1 MMVSQSAQEQGT
13 HRAVLVVERSGETQ
27 VGGWLEEEGFEVLE
41 CPGPTGPDYRCIGG
55 RGRRCPLLQV
65 ADAVVLDT
73 WLEGDAALEG
83 TSAIDLAGYYLDSGK
98 PVVALTH
105 SDDSLRL
112 FLDEG
117 LVTVSSPPDRREI
130 VETIRTVLPSGQRH
144 L

>member
-1 MMVSQSAQEQGT
+1 M
-13 HRAVLVVERSGETQ
+13 LVVERSGETQ

-73 WLEGDAALEG
+73 WLEGDTALEG

-130 VETIRTVLPSGQRH
+130 VETIRTVLPRGQRH